1 MEQFSQAADNNKSVI
16 AEVLGD
22 WLPVR
27 ASVLEIGSGSGQHA
41 IHIGRTLTH
50 VSWQP
55 TEHPDRLEILASNL
69 ARYAPSSVR
78 TPLRL
83 DLAEHEWPNCSVD
96 CVFSANVIHIVS
108 EPLGE
113 RLIVGG
119 AQAAGANGLFV
130 LYGPFTYHGEFTTDS
145 NRDFD
150 QWLKDRDEKSGI
162 RSIEWVERIAEREGM
177 TLVEDR
183 EMPANNQCL
192 IFRKMVA
199 SQS

>member
-41 IHIGRTLTH
+41 IHIGSALTH
-50 VSWQP
+50 LSWQP
-55 TEHPDRLEILASNL
+55 TEHPDRLGMLASNL
-69 ARYAPSSVR
+69 ARYAPSNVR
-78 TPLRL
+78 APRRL
-83 DLAEHEWPNCSVD
+83 DLAENEWPGRSVD

-108 EPLGE
+108 ESLGE
-113 RLIVGG
+113 CLIVGG

-130 LYGPFTYHGEFTTDS
+130 LYGPFKYCGEFTTDS

-150 QWLKDRDEKSGI
+150 QWLRDRDKKSGV
-162 RSIEWVERIAEREGM
+162 RSFEWVDRIARREGM

-183 EMPANNQCL
+183 AMPSNNQCL
-192 IFRKMVA
+192 VFQRE
-199 SQS
+199 

>member
-41 IHIGRTLTH
+41 IHIGSTLTR

-55 TEHPDRLEILASNL
+55 TEHPDRLEILASNI
-69 ARYAPSSVR
+69 ARYAPSNVQA
-78 TPLRL
+78 PLRL
-83 DLAEHEWPNCSVD
+83 DLAENEWPNGSVD

-108 EPLGE
+108 ESLGE
-113 RLIVGG
+113 RFIVRG

-150 QWLKDRDEKSGI
+150 QIALPVIWVLHGVNKDKSHFFIGI
-162 RSIEWVERIAEREGM
+162 
-177 TLVEDR
+177 
-183 EMPANNQCL
+183 
-192 IFRKMVA
+192 
-199 SQS
+199 